1 MPSAS
6 HSAPPL
12 PFSSP
17 FSHPSE
23 YTDFSHRIRPY
34 MQSPEMRKLEED
46 MEAAGLDPAVYW
58 PRGLLEWVWNHPG
71 EYEEVRGVARGCI
84 RRW

>member
-1 MPSAS
+1 
-6 HSAPPL
+6 
-12 PFSSP
+12 
-17 FSHPSE
+17 
-23 YTDFSHRIRPY
+23 
-34 MQSPEMRKLEED
+34 MQRLESD